1 MLEAGLIS
9 AGVRART
16 GWEPVVA
23 AILGFGLCVAC
34 VDSAGKD
41 PKSPWTRFVQVD
53 GQPEPVPEQWV
64 ATPEGKFAHSIR
76 IPNPVPKDSGYRRGM
91 TSEQYFEH
99 LCRTEAGEFIFK
111 TVENVEGF
119 YFMRPPKRPT
129 DDILK
134 NRYVLEDPYTER
146 FFQLRE
152 ADPKKR
158 ATKFV
163 NPPWY
168 RYRFVEEPTHAGYWD
183 AGGVIAPF
191 IELSGY
197 VQGESQMD
205 LQQREHLKS
214 RYGYTWRGIRR
225 SADREHALA
234 GSEALVVDVGSGE
247 VLAVFRN
254 YVRTGFTRNVAE
266 GIWWLNAVSCSN
278 VPKAYQ
284 DNLGQQLYG
293 FLSRVLRPVS
303 HTK

>member
-129 DDILK
+129 DDNLK
-134 NRYVLEDPYTER
+134 DRYKLEAPEIER
-146 FFQLRE
+146 TFQLR
-152 ADPKKR
+152 R
-158 ATKFV
+158 ATPQERAQIFV
-163 NPPWY
+163 NPPWATY
-168 RYRFVEEPTHAGYWD
+168 AYVEEPNPGGDISERYIRLHGYRQRSSEMKVD
-183 AGGVIAPF
+183 TSAD
-191 IELSGY
+191 LS
-197 VQGESQMD
+197 S
-205 LQQREHLKS
+205 K
-214 RYGYTWRGIRR
+214 YGFVWRGVKRP
-225 SADREHALA
+225 SDREFAIA
-234 GSEALVVDVGSGE
+234 GSEWTPYNGLRSTGSCQSRDRAG
-247 VLAVFRN
+247 LHRDASS
-254 YVRTGFTRNVAE
+254 RTEDF
-266 GIWWLNAVSCSN
+266 
-278 VPKAYQ
+278 
-284 DNLGQQLYG
+284 
-293 FLSRVLRPVS
+293 
-303 HTK
+303 

>member
-119 YFMRPPKRPT
+119 YFMRPPKWPR
-129 DDILK
+129 DVDLK
-134 NRYVLEDPYTER
+134 DRYSLEAPEIER
-146 FFQLRE
+146 TFQLL
-152 ADPKKR
+152 R
-158 ATKFV
+158 ATPEERSQIFV
-163 NPPWY
+163 NPPWALFSY
-168 RYRFVEEPTHAGYWD
+168 VEEPNQSSAMKRSFLHIRGYRQGSSPVEVNV
-183 AGGVIAPF
+183 AA
-191 IELSGY
+191 ELA
-197 VQGESQMD
+197 
-205 LQQREHLKS
+205 S
-214 RYGYTWRGIRR
+214 RYGMVWRGIKRR
-225 SADREHALA
+225 NDRESAIA
-234 GSEALVVDVGSGE
+234 GSEWIVFDLGTSQ
-247 VLAVFRN
+247 VLAVQRDFAL
-254 YVRTGFTRNVAE
+254 TGRTRNAPQ
-266 GIWWLNAVSCSN
+266 GIWWLNAVNCPESPSKHIRSIRFYN
-278 VPKAYQ
+278 FVAKTLKPNLGVPK
-284 DNLGQQLYG
+284 
-293 FLSRVLRPVS
+293 
-303 HTK
+303 

>member
-119 YFMRPPKRPT
+119 YFMRPPKWPT
-129 DDILK
+129 DDNLK
-134 NRYVLEDPYTER
+134 DRYKLEAPEIER
-146 FFQLRE
+146 TFQLF
-152 ADPKKR
+152 R
-158 ATKFV
+158 ATPEERGQIFI
-163 NPPWY
+163 NPPWALY
-168 RYRFVEEPTHAGYWD
+168 AFVEEPSQTKQLREPFVRIRGY
-183 AGGVIAPF
+183 
-191 IELSGY
+191 
-197 VQGESQMD
+197 
-205 LQQREHLKS
+205 QQRVSPNQVEAISQLAS
-214 RYGYTWRGIRR
+214 RYGLTWRGLKRR
-225 SADREHALA
+225 YDRELAIA
-234 GSEALVVDVGSGE
+234 GSEWLVLDLRTYE
-247 VLAVFRN
+247 VMAIERN
-254 YVRTGFTRNVAE
+254 FARTGRTRNAPE
-266 GIWWLNAVSCSN
+266 GIWWLNALNCPGTRTRNILTRRFYEFAAKVLTPNSGE
-278 VPKAYQ
+278 
-284 DNLGQQLYG
+284 DNE
-293 FLSRVLRPVS
+293 R
-303 HTK
+303 

>member
-129 DDILK
+129 DDDLK
-134 NRYVLEDPYTER
+134 DRYKLEAPEIER
-146 FFQLRE
+146 TFQLLRSIPE
-152 ADPKKR
+152 ERAD
-158 ATKFV
+158 TFV
-163 NPPWY
+163 NPPWALFK
-168 RYRFVEEPTHAGYWD
+168 FVEEPSDGSAAKATYFRSHGYRQGSSRMEID
-183 AGGVIAPF
+183 AVTV
-191 IELSGY
+191 LR
-197 VQGESQMD
+197 SQ
-205 LQQREHLKS
+205 
-214 RYGYTWRGIRR
+214 YGLTWRGVRR
-225 SADREHALA
+225 PRDREHAIA
-234 GSEALVVDVGSGE
+234 GGE
-247 VLAVFRN
+247 WIVLDLKTNKIVAVQRD
-254 YVRTGFTRNVAE
+254 YGLTGRTRNAPH
-266 GIWWLNAVSCSN
+266 GIWWLNALTCPNSSS
-278 VPKAYQ
+278 KH
-284 DNLGQQLYG
+284 NLPI
-293 FLSRVLRPVS
+293 RVYTFVAKSLNPPAGV
-303 HTK
+303 TK

>member
-1 MLEAGLIS
+1 
-9 AGVRART
+9 
-16 GWEPVVA
+16 
-23 AILGFGLCVAC
+23 
-34 VDSAGKD
+34 
-41 PKSPWTRFVQVD
+41 
-53 GQPEPVPEQWV
+53 
-64 ATPEGKFAHSIR
+64 
-76 IPNPVPKDSGYRRGM
+76 
-91 TSEQYFEH
+91 
-99 LCRTEAGEFIFK
+99 
-111 TVENVEGF
+111 
-119 YFMRPPKRPT
+119 
-129 DDILK
+129 
-134 NRYVLEDPYTER
+134 
-146 FFQLRE
+146 
-152 ADPKKR
+152 
-158 ATKFV
+158 
-163 NPPWY
+163 
-168 RYRFVEEPTHAGYWD
+168 
-183 AGGVIAPF
+183 
-191 IELSGY
+191 
-197 VQGESQMD
+197 MD